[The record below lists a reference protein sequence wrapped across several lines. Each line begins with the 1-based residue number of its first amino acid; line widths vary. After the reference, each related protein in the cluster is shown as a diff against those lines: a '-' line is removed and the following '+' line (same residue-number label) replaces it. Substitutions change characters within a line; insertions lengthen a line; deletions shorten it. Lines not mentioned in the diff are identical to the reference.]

1 LPDALFCVGLKIL
14 IEGRDKLSV
23 AGILLLIEMLCVTI
37 VTIWLIKLLRNN
49 VNIRGDWFL
58 APFLLIT
65 AALVPTRLRKK
76 SFAEIGLRVGRPGLI
91 LRVLCATCAIVFPLL
106 LVGILLL
113 KHFNVQLPLSPIIP
127 EGRWFSWL
135 AYQFM
140 YVAVAE
146 EIFFRGYLQSN
157 VLSLLTL
164 SVQKPRAYLEIIGI
178 IISSTI
184 FAISH
189 CLILGSAMAIITFL
203 PGLILGWL
211 LVKTK
216 SLLAPVLF
224 HGLANIFYGLIVV
237 VLI

>member
-1 LPDALFCVGLKIL
+1 L
-14 IEGRDKLSV
+14 IEGRDKLSFDR
-23 AGILLLIEMLCVTI
+23 ILLLIEVLCVTI
-37 VTIWLIKLLRNN
+37 VTILLIKLVRNN

-65 AALVPTRLRKK
+65 TALVPTRLRKR

-106 LVGILLL
+106 LVGIFLL
-113 KHFNVQLPLSPIIP
+113 KHLNIQLPLSPIIP
-127 EGRWFSWL
+127 GGRWLSWV

-146 EIFFRGYLQSN
+146 EIFFRGYFQCN
-157 VLSLLTL
+157 VLSLLTM
-164 SVQKPRAYLEIIGI
+164 SVQKSRVFLEIIAI
-178 IISSTI
+178 IISATA
-184 FAISH
+184 FAVSH
-189 CLILGSAMAIITFL
+189 CLILGSVMPIITFL
-203 PGLILGWL
+203 PGLIFGWL

-224 HGLANIFYGLIVV
+224 HGLANVFYALIAA
-237 VLI
+237 VLT

>member
-1 LPDALFCVGLKIL
+1 M

-23 AGILLLIEMLCVTI
+23 ARIPFLIEMLCVTI
-37 VTIWLIKLLRNN
+37 VTICLIRLLRNN
-49 VNIRGDWFL
+49 VNIRGGWFL
-58 APFLLIT
+58 VPFLLIT
-65 AALVPTRLRKK
+65 AALVPTRLRKR

-91 LRVLCATCAIVFPLL
+91 LRVLCATCVIVFPLL
-106 LVGILLL
+106 LLVMFLL
-113 KHFNVQLPLSPIIP
+113 KHLNIQLPLSPIIP

-146 EIFFRGYLQSN
+146 EIFFRGYFQCN
-157 VLSLLTL
+157 VMSLLAM
-164 SVQKPRAYLEIIGI
+164 SVQKNRAFLEIIGI
-178 IISSTI
+178 IISATV

-189 CLILGSAMAIITFL
+189 CLILGSVMPIITFL
-203 PGLILGWL
+203 PGLIFGWL

-224 HGLANIFYGLIVV
+224 HGLANVFYGLIAV
-237 VLI
+237 VLA

>member
-1 LPDALFCVGLKIL
+1 M

-23 AGILLLIEMLCVTI
+23 TGIFLLIEMLCVTI
-37 VTIWLIKLLRNN
+37 LTIGLIRLLRNN

-65 AALVPTRLRKK
+65 AALVPTRLSKR
-76 SFAEIGLRVGRPGLI
+76 SFADIGLRVGRPGLI
-91 LRVLCATCAIVFPLL
+91 LRVLCATCLVVFPIL
-106 LVGILLL
+106 LVCILLL
-113 KHFNVQLPLSPIIP
+113 KHLNIRLPLSPIIP
-127 EGRWFSWL
+127 EGRWLSWL

-146 EIFFRGYLQSN
+146 EIFFRGYFQCNL
-157 VLSLLTL
+157 LSLLTM
-164 SVQKPRAYLEIIGI
+164 SVQKKRAFLEIIGI
-178 IISSTI
+178 IIAATV

-189 CLILGSAMAIITFL
+189 CLILRSVMPIITFL
-203 PGLILGWL
+203 PGLIFGWL

-224 HGLANIFYGLIVV
+224 HGLANVFYGLIAV
-237 VLI
+237 VLT

>member
-1 LPDALFCVGLKIL
+1 L

-23 AGILLLIEMLCVTI
+23 ARILLLIEVLCVTV
-37 VTIWLIKLLRNN
+37 VTILLIKLLRNN
-49 VNIRGDWFL
+49 FNSRGDWFL

-65 AALVPTRLRKK
+65 AALVPTRLRKR

-91 LRVLCATCAIVFPLL
+91 LRVLCTTCVIVFPLL
-106 LVGILLL
+106 LAGIFLL
-113 KHFNVQLPLSPIIP
+113 KHLNIQLPLSPIIP

-140 YVAVAE
+140 YIAVAE
-146 EIFFRGYLQSN
+146 EIFFRGYFQCN
-157 VLSLLTL
+157 VLSLLTM
-164 SVQKPRAYLEIIGI
+164 SVLEIIAI
-178 IISSTI
+178 IVSATV

-189 CLILGSAMAIITFL
+189 CLILGGVMPIITFL
-203 PGLILGWL
+203 PGLIFGWL

-224 HGLANIFYGLIVV
+224 HGLANVFYGLIAT
-237 VLI
+237 VLA